1 MQLLGLISPTETV
14 FKRHPWTDGRTLIF
28 MAGISP
34 SHAHHPQ
41 KVLLAQFSPYV
52 HKGGLKPHF
61 ILFIF
66 THDYLCVLLIISWL
80 RPCMADHGVINKVQ
94 LWLTIKC

>member
-52 HKGGLKPHF
+52 HKGGLKPHSF
-61 ILFIF
+61 YLFLPMIICVC
-66 THDYLCVLLIISWL
+66 YLLF
-80 RPCMADHGVINKVQ
+80 PGYAPA
-94 LWLTIKC
+94 WLTMV